1 MSTILVDGSALL
13 YRSFYAFANRQLQSQ
28 SGELTSVSFGVFT
41 SLLKIIREYKPD
53 HLAIVFDVKGK
64 NFRHEIFEAYKAN
77 RKPMPDELREQIPQ
91 LKDLLSLWG
100 VPVFEKNGFE
110 ADDVLATM
118 ARQIYE
124 KDDVFLY
131 SGDKDF
137 MQLLKSGVS
146 MIKPGKN
153 NQLTEYTVDSVEEDY
168 GLVPAQL
175 IDVFALS
182 GDSSDNIPGAPG
194 VGPKT
199 ATKLIKQFNSLDE
212 LFVHLDS
219 SDLTP
224 RLKRILAENKEQILM
239 SRQLF
244 IIDDEVPID
253 FELNQLKTFLPT
265 NDAITARL
273 NELGL
278 RNVLAQTAN
287 VAAQLGQEGPVSEED
302 VEDILQVTS
311 EYIIISNAN
320 ELTEFVIALKQA
332 DEVAITVVSDG
343 VGFDSAHLAGIAIKG
358 NIGETAYIPVLEY
371 SQESQASLFE
381 IKPVD
386 NLSWVKPILAPIFG
400 SDSLKIIIHNA
411 KDSSWVLSRNGLP
424 ITDKIFDT
432 MLSAYVLQSVDSD
445 YSVEHL
451 SAVCLGSPIEKLPP
465 RGVKSLDM
473 ESVAKHSCAVTVA
486 IGELSK
492 LFKEQYTN
500 ASSQQE
506 LLDILEIPVS
516 AMLYSMEQ
524 NGIKLDLEYLSE
536 LRGKFKARIKT
547 IETAIYDL
555 AGEEFNINSSK
566 QLSAILFDKIGLK
579 PVKKIASGWSTDS
592 SVLSALSGQHQLP
605 KLMLEYRG
613 LAKLLNTYID
623 GLPNQVNKNT
633 GLVHTSFNQA
643 VTATGRLSSS
653 NPNLQNIPIR
663 SEDGRLIRRAF
674 VPRNSGNIFLSAD
687 YSQVEL
693 RLLAHLS
700 KDQKLIETFNA
711 GGDVHRRT
719 AALIADVSEDK
730 VTAEMRSR
738 AKAINFGVIY
748 GMGARALAKQIDVKV
763 REASGFI
770 DEYFVTYPG
779 VKSFIDNTK
788 DQAREARQVS
798 TIMGRVRRLP
808 DITSNNPRLRSFQ
821 ERVAVNTPI
830 QGSAADL
837 IKLAMLAVDE
847 KISHIDDEV
856 RILLQ
861 VHDELLIELPAER
874 VDEVSVLVKEAMEQ
888 VMELSVPLVVDIH
901 TGVNWAEA
909 HD

>member
-64 NFRHEIFEAYKAN
+64 NFRHEIFEDYKAN

-91 LKDLLSLWG
+91 LKELLDLWG
-100 VPVFEKNGFE
+100 VPVFEKSGVE
-110 ADDVLATM
+110 ADDVLAAM
-118 ARQIYE
+118 ARQISE
-124 KDDVFLY
+124 NDDVFLY

-146 MIKPGKN
+146 MIKPGKS
-153 NQLTEYTVDSVEEDY
+153 NQLTEYTVDSVKDDY

-199 ATKLIKQFNSLDE
+199 ATKLIKQFNGLDE
-212 LFVHLDS
+212 LFAQLDS

-244 IIDDEVPID
+244 IIDDKVPVD
-253 FELNQLKTFLPT
+253 FELSQLKTFLPT
-265 NDAITARL
+265 NAAVTARL

-278 RNVLAQTAN
+278 RQVLSQAAN
-287 VAAQLGQEGPVSEED
+287 VAAELGQERPVSEEPH
-302 VEDILQVTS
+302 IIIPATS
-311 EYIIISNAN
+311 EHIIISNAN
-320 ELTEFVIALKQA
+320 ELTEFVVALKHA
-332 DEVAITVVSDG
+332 AEIAITVVVDG

-358 NIGETAYIPVLEY
+358 NIGETAYIPVREY
-371 SQESQASLFE
+371 SEEKQASLFE
-381 IKPVD
+381 VEPVN
-386 NLSWVKPILAPIFG
+386 NLSWVKPILAPLFS
-400 SDSLKIIIHNA
+400 SDSQKIIIHNA
-411 KDSSWVLSRNGLP
+411 KDSSWVLERNGLP
-424 ITDKIFDT
+424 ITGKITDT

-451 SAVCLGSPIEKLPP
+451 STVCLSSPIEKLPP
-465 RGVKSLDM
+465 RGVKSLAL
-473 ESVAKHSCAVTVA
+473 ESVAKHFCAVTVA

-492 LFKEQYTN
+492 LFKEQYSN

-506 LLDILEIPVS
+506 LLDILETPVS
-516 AMLYSMEQ
+516 AMLYKMEQ
-524 NGIKLDLEYLSE
+524 HGIKLDLEYLSE
-536 LRGKFKARIKT
+536 LRGQFVTRIKT
-547 IETAIYDL
+547 IETAIYEL
-555 AGEEFNINSSK
+555 AGEEFNINSPK

-613 LAKLLNTYID
+613 LAKLLNTYIE
-623 GLPNQVNKNT
+623 GLPTQVNKST

-674 VPRNSGNIFLSAD
+674 VPRLSENIFLSAD

-700 KDQKLIETFNA
+700 KDERLIETFNA

-719 AALIADVSEDK
+719 AALIADVTEDK

-788 DQAREARQVS
+788 DEARKAHQVS

-847 KISHIDDEV
+847 KISGIDPEV

-861 VHDELLIELPAER
+861 VHDELLIELPADK
-874 VDEVSVLVKEAMEQ
+874 VDEISVLVREAMEQ

-901 TGVNWAEA
+901 TGANWAEA

>member
-13 YRSFYAFANRQLQSQ
+13 YRSFYAFANRQLQSK

-41 SLLKIIREYKPD
+41 SLLKVIREYKPD
-53 HLAIVFDVKGK
+53 HLAVVFDVKGK
-64 NFRHEIFEAYKAN
+64 NFRHEIYEDYKAN

-91 LKDLLSLWG
+91 LKDLLGLWG
-100 VPVFEKNGFE
+100 VPVFEKSGFE

-118 ARQIYE
+118 ARLISD

-137 MQLLKSGVS
+137 MQLLKSSVS

-153 NQLTEYTVDSVEEDY
+153 NQLTEYTVEDVDKDF
-168 GLVPAQL
+168 GLLPTQL

-199 ATKLIKQFNSLDE
+199 ATKLIQQFGGLNE
-212 LFVHLDS
+212 LFEQLDS
-219 SDLTP
+219 ADLTP
-224 RLKRILAENKEQILM
+224 RLKRILSENREQILM
-239 SRQLF
+239 SRKLF
-244 IIDDEVPID
+244 VIDDKVPVD
-253 FELNQLKTFLPT
+253 FELDQLKTLLPT
-265 NDAITARL
+265 NEAVTARL
-273 NELGL
+273 GDLGL
-278 RNVLAQTAN
+278 RQVLAQTVN
-287 VAAQLGQEGPVSEED
+287 VAAELGQEQPVIEEAP
-302 VEDILQVTS
+302 EILPVTS
-311 EYIIISNAN
+311 EHKVISNAN
-320 ELTEFVIALKQA
+320 DLTEFVVSLKQA
-332 DEVAITVVSDG
+332 NEIAITVVPDG
-343 VGFDSAHLAGIAIKG
+343 IGFDSAHLAGIAIKG
-358 NIGETAYIPVLEY
+358 NSGDTAYIPVLEY
-371 SQESQASLFE
+371 SEEPQTSLFE
-381 IKPVD
+381 VEPVD
-386 NLSWVKPILAPIFG
+386 NLSWIKPILAPLL
-400 SDSLKIIIHNA
+400 SLDSLSKSIHNV
-411 KDSSWVLSRNGLP
+411 KDSSWVLARHGLP
-424 ITDKIFDT
+424 LAGEIFDT
-432 MLSAYVLQSVDSD
+432 MLSAYVLQSVESD

-451 SAVCLGSPIEKLPP
+451 SAVCLSSPIEKLPP
-465 RGVKSLDM
+465 RGVKSLPMDT
-473 ESVAKHSCAVTVA
+473 VAKHSCELTVA
-486 IGELSK
+486 IDQLSK
-492 LFKEQYTN
+492 LFKEQYSS
-500 ASSQQE
+500 ASSQHE
-506 LLDILEIPVS
+506 LLDILETPIS
-516 AMLYSMEQ
+516 AMLYRMEQ
-524 NGIKLDLEYLSE
+524 HGIKLDLDYLSE
-536 LRGKFKARIKT
+536 LQGQFTSRIKT
-547 IETAIYDL
+547 LETAIYDL

-566 QLSAILFDKIGLK
+566 QLSVILFDKIGLK

-592 SVLSALSGQHQLP
+592 TVLSALSGQHQLP

-613 LAKLLNTYID
+613 LAKLLNTYVT
-623 GLPNQVNKNT
+623 GLPNQVNNT
-633 GLVHTSFNQA
+633 SGLVHTSFNQA

-663 SEDGRLIRRAF
+663 SEDGKLIRRAF
-674 VPRNSGNIFLSAD
+674 VPRQSGNIFLSAD

-700 KDQKLIETFNA
+700 KDERLIETFNV

-719 AALIADVSEDK
+719 AALIADVSEDE

-788 DQAREARQVS
+788 SEAREARQVS

-847 KISHIDDEV
+847 KISGIDPEV

-874 VDEVSVLVKEAMEQ
+874 ADEISVLVREAMEQ
-888 VMELSVPLVVDIH
+888 VIELSVPLIVDIH
-901 TGVNWAEA
+901 TGANWAEA

>member
-64 NFRHEIFEAYKAN
+64 NFRHEIFEDYKAN

-91 LKDLLSLWG
+91 LKDLLDLWG
-100 VPVFEKNGFE
+100 VPVFEKSGVE

-118 ARQIYE
+118 ARQISE
-124 KDDVFLY
+124 KDNVFLY

-168 GLVPAQL
+168 GLIPAQL

-212 LFVHLDS
+212 LFEQLDS

-224 RLKRILAENKEQILM
+224 RLKRILSENKDQILM

-244 IIDDEVPID
+244 VIDDKVPVN
-253 FELNQLKTFLPT
+253 FELKQLETFLPT
-265 NDAITARL
+265 NEAVTARL

-278 RNVLAQTAN
+278 RNVLAQTVN
-287 VAAQLGQEGPVSEED
+287 VAAELGQEGPVSE
-302 VEDILQVTS
+302 DIQDIIQVTS

-320 ELTEFVIALKQA
+320 ELTEFVVALKQA
-332 DEVAITVVSDG
+332 DEVAINVVADG
-343 VGFDSAHLAGIAIKG
+343 VSFDSAHLAGIAIRG

-371 SQESQASLFE
+371 SQESQASLFDVE
-381 IKPVD
+381 PVD
-386 NLSWVKPILAPIFG
+386 NLSWIRPILAPLFA
-400 SDSLKIIIHNA
+400 SDSLKVIIHNA
-411 KDSSWVLSRNGLP
+411 KDSNWILSRNGLP
-424 ITDKIFDT
+424 ITGKIFDI

-451 SAVCLGSPIEKLPP
+451 SALCLGSPIEKLPP
-465 RGVKSLDM
+465 KGVKSLEM
-473 ESVAKHSCAVTVA
+473 EMVAKHSCDVTVA
-486 IGELSK
+486 IEQLSK
-492 LFKEQYTN
+492 LFKEQYAT
-500 ASSQQE
+500 APSQHE

-516 AMLYSMEQ
+516 AMLYRMEQ
-524 NGIKLDLEYLSE
+524 HGIKLDLEYLAE
-536 LRGKFKARIKT
+536 LRGQFSSRINA

-592 SVLSALSGQHQLP
+592 SVLTALSGQHQLP

-623 GLPNQVNKNT
+623 GLPNQVNKAT

-674 VPRNSGNIFLSAD
+674 IPRLSGNVFLSAD

-700 KDQKLIETFNA
+700 KDERLIETFNV

-730 VTAEMRSR
+730 VTTEMRSR

-788 DQAREARQVS
+788 DEAREAHQVS
-798 TIMGRVRRLP
+798 TIMGRVRKLP

-847 KISHIDDEV
+847 KISKIDPEV

-874 VDEVSVLVKEAMEQ
+874 VDEVSILVKEAMEQ

-901 TGVNWAEA
+901 TGANWAEA